1 MPGTDDGN
9 QRCISSAPQAF
20 SGVPRQ
26 VLRLQD
32 HVPRELCFDVTNV
45 NFQLGMSL
53 DDVLPLF
60 RADSWVLP
68 RQFPADLCLHPTAE
82 IFRHLAAL
90 PLPTGHTA
98 SDGSWERIDVFTDG
112 SFDGKCSSWAF
123 LVVGWAVGH
132 VHVIGWSAGPVE
144 VSLDAELFVG
154 AGTHDALRG
163 EVSALFSWLLQ
174 GPKLAVV
181 FVWSDCLVALKQTN
195 GSYGSQADDC
205 LSQHVR
211 ALFQALQASGVQV
224 ADIGHVRSHM
234 GHPAN
239 ECVDGFARWACG
251 RRAYPRSEAQ
261 VPFASAARSGR
272 LEWWWL
278 LLDSVSNPRL
288 WPQHAGRDFIFRC
301 CSPVGG
307 GKPSLVGPSG
317 PCKCSFW

>member
-1 MPGTDDGN
+1 MDVSQCQELMMGT
-9 QRCISSAPQAF
+9 SAASVRHLKLLVGF
-20 SGVPRQ
+20 LGPRQ

-98 SDGSWERIDVFTDG
+98 SYGSWERIDVFTDG

-239 ECVDGFARWACG
+239 ECVDGFAKWACG

-278 LLDSVSNPRL
+278 LLSHTPWGS
-288 WPQHAGRDFIFRC
+288 
-301 CSPVGG
+301 
-307 GKPSLVGPSG
+307 
-317 PCKCSFW
+317 